1 MKIGLF
7 GGSFNPIHNDHTRI
21 IKYLVGKKIIDQV
34 WIIPCKNHVFNKDLL
49 PVKERVK
56 MIKLAIKKIKRV
68 KINTIELETT
78 GKSYAINTIRKL
90 KKISPQHNFFFI
102 AGSDIL
108 HEIKRWH
115 KYEDILKEIDFI
127 IFKRVGYD
135 VKNIRG
141 LNITHLIEEKPSSI
155 SSSEIR
161 EKIEGERSLKNF
173 IPFSVYDYL
182 VNKKIKFNQ
191 A

>member
-7 GGSFNPIHNDHTRI
+7 GGSFNPIHNDHIRI

-49 PVKERVK
+49 PVEERIK
-56 MIKLAIKKIKRV
+56 MIKLAITKIKRV

-90 KKISPQHNFFFI
+90 KKIGPQHNFFFI